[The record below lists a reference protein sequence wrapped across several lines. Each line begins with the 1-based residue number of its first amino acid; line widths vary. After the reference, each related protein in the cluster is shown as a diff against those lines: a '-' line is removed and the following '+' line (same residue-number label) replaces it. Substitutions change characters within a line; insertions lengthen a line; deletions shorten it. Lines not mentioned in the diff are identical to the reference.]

1 MREIYG
7 RGYLL
12 NKNEWCEQNLGWY
25 YGGILHQ
32 TDFYGE
38 RVDRWFIIDGTDTQD
53 YDIGPEYEVVPESV
67 GQYTGMN
74 EFVVTD
80 RTFNKPLF
88 EGDIVEVW
96 SRRRPTTE
104 NIELFRDK
112 PTSQYDV
119 EVKARA
125 VICFKYGRWFL
136 DYDNEYN
143 KALCKLRGNE
153 QTERTVNTSSEL
165 DHFQYR
171 GNNEEWYREHNHR
184 FKWHDIVKI
193 GTVFENADLL
203 EG

>member
-1 MREIYG
+1 MRDYIFRGKRVGNGEWVEGHYVHQYNSHMIYLPDG
-7 RGYLL
+7 
-12 NKNEWCEQNLGWY
+12 
-25 YGGILHQ
+25 
-32 TDFYGE
+32 
-38 RVDRWFIIDGTDTQD
+38 VDREYGFD
-53 YDIGPEYEVVPESV
+53 YYHVEPESV

-96 SRRRPTTE
+96 SRRRPPTE
-104 NIELFRDK
+104 QISLYRDK

-125 VICFKYGRWFL
+125 VICFKYGKWFL

-143 KALCKLRGNE
+143 NALCELCGNE
-153 QTERTVNTSSEL
+153 QCERTVAANHTLYDFGFHNS
-165 DHFQYR
+165 
-171 GNNEEWYREHNHR
+171 NEDWYREHNAR
-184 FKWHDIVKI
+184 YKWGDIKKI
-193 GTVFENADLL
+193 GNVFENADLL